1 MQKKAMMKQIM
12 VELKE
17 NEADDS
23 TNEVKLIS
31 SVQFGD
37 SIETKSTGIEIEPQN
52 AQLIPMKSPNTP
64 TEIKIQTII
73 QTVLFQQGS
82 S

>member
-1 MQKKAMMKQIM
+1 MQKNAMMKQIM

-31 SVQFGD
+31 SV
-37 SIETKSTGIEIEPQN
+37 
-52 AQLIPMKSPNTP
+52 
-64 TEIKIQTII
+64 
-73 QTVLFQQGS
+73 
-82 S
+82 